1 MYSVFKDLAPDAVRV
16 HDHVSLAV
24 SPADDGVWLG
34 ASFTRNGVHCELET
48 NDITRPKKAPTLSG
62 RGLFR
67 GEEIPARLELHL
79 DHRLVLLVGARRIE
93 RDVCGLVARAD
104 QPTVKKI
111 SFELFAADVRE
122 HTAIDNH
129 AR

>member
-1 MYSVFKDLAPDAVRV
+1 MFSVFKDLAPDAVRV
-16 HDHVSLAV
+16 H
-24 SPADDGVWLG
+24 
-34 ASFTRNGVHCELET
+34 ELET

-104 QPTVKKI
+104 QPPVKKI
-111 SFELFAADVRE
+111 SFELFAAAVPE

-129 AR
+129 PRGNRLAPERFPSDTQTWSL